1 MLLDVGTIDAA
12 QADGSPPCELI
23 SRSAP
28 GESGVTVS
36 RVYYRTSAHFKASLR
51 AHIVCFST
59 PCRIHCR
66 AAGEAV
72 THDAPPGSIAILP
85 AGLDCAADTERD
97 VESTYLI
104 IDPARLSLVAAE
116 DSSLKA
122 QLTGRLYDR
131 DPALAAIAHRLAEE
145 ARTGFP
151 SGAVFWHETVGR
163 FLADLVARHMSGAR
177 ADAGGVLDVY
187 TLSRLRAHIM
197 AHLDEPLDVATLAAM
212 CGRSQYH
219 FSRVF
224 SRTVGVS
231 PYRYVLHLR
240 VKHAFD
246 LIREGSLPLA
256 EIAYSVGFA
265 DQSHLTRWVR
275 RAYGVTPAMI
285 SSS

>member
-1 MLLDVGTIDAA
+1 MLIDVGTIDAA
-12 QADGSPPCELI
+12 QADGSPPLELI
-23 SRSAP
+23 SRGAP
-28 GESGVTVS
+28 GESAVTVS
-36 RVYYRTSAHFKASLR
+36 RVYYRSSAHFKASLR

-59 PCRIHCR
+59 PCRIYCR
-66 AAGEAV
+66 AAGEEV

-104 IDPARLSLVAAE
+104 IDPARLALVAAE
-116 DSSLKA
+116 DSSLNA

-131 DPALAAIAHRLAEE
+131 DPALAAVARRLAEE

-163 FLADLVARHMSGAR
+163 FLAGLVARHMSRAR
-177 ADAGGVLDVY
+177 VNVGGVLDAY
-187 TLSRLRAHIM
+187 TLSRLRAYIM

-212 CGRSQYH
+212 CGLSQYH

-224 SRTVGVS
+224 SRSVGVS
-231 PYRYVLHLR
+231 PYRYVMHLR
-240 VKHAFD
+240 LKRAFD
-246 LIREGSLPLA
+246 LIREGALPLA
-256 EIAYSVGFA
+256 QVAYSLGFA

-275 RAYGVTPAMI
+275 RAYGATPTTI
-285 SSS
+285 SGN